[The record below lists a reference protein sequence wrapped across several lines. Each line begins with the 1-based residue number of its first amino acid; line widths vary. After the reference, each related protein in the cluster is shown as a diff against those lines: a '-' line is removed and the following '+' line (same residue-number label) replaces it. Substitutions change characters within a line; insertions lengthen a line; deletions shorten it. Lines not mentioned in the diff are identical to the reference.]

1 MEGGEPQFSARGGA
15 LDETVQLRS
24 IRTRRTLFVGAAFA
38 LLCFYYL
45 LEISDAGTALGR
57 ASPPLNFTFN
67 SMLDH
72 LLRGHFDVDPRA
84 VGYEG
89 FSREGRVYAYWG
101 IFPALLRLPLVVSS
115 RWLQIDITLWSCWI
129 AACTAA
135 AIKLHTL
142 RIVGRAAPDVPAW
155 LLGYTAIA
163 LALSGAQICFL
174 RPLLYQEV
182 CLWAGA
188 FAALFVFAGVRGV
201 LREFANGHDLEIMAL
216 AFGGCLLT
224 RVSIA
229 IGLLAALLAVMLVI
243 LSRRRLSG
251 SALAQVRILRPLI
264 IASCFVGIAAFVNFQ
279 RFGNIAT
286 FADYSIYNYNKLFP
300 DRVARTAAY
309 GLFNIV
315 RLPFGMI
322 YYFFPVWV
330 IQGSNHQLLLGAM
343 RDRLI
348 DAAELP
354 PGSFLLS
361 DPLLLVLGL
370 SGVTAMLKRRLVA
383 FGARALVTAIAGGLV
398 IPAVLMLTAISMCFR
413 YRLDFYPLFEFLAFV
428 GVTTYGAA
436 GAIPRWASRRAL
448 LLLLFVSIVASHLE
462 MALYRLGDLGPAQHF
477 VASAGVVRYYT
488 NLIS

>member
-1 MEGGEPQFSARGGA
+1 MEATAQP
-15 LDETVQLRS
+15 RS
-24 IRTRRTLFVGAAFA
+24 ILARRMPFVGVALA
-38 LLCFYYL
+38 LLFFYYL
-45 LEISDAGTALGR
+45 AEISDAGTAFGR
-57 ASPPLNFTFN
+57 PSPPLNLTFN

-72 LLRGHFDVDPRA
+72 LLRGRFDVDPWT
-84 VGYEG
+84 VGNEG
-89 FSREGRVYAYWG
+89 FSRGGLVYAYWG
-101 IFPALLRLPLVVSS
+101 IFPTLLRLPLLVSS
-115 RWLQIDITLWSCWI
+115 RWLQIDVTLWSCWI
-129 AACTAA
+129 AVCIAV

-142 RIVGRAAPDVPAW
+142 RIVGRATPNVPAW
-155 LLGYTAIA
+155 LLSYTAIA

-182 CLWAGA
+182 CLWAGV
-188 FAALFVFAGVRGV
+188 FAALFVFAGVRGI
-201 LREFANGHDLEIMAL
+201 LSEFAKGYDLEIMAG

-243 LSRRRLSG
+243 LMRRRLPG
-251 SALAQVRILRPLI
+251 NALSRAQVLRPLF
-264 IASCFVGIAAFVNFQ
+264 IAGCFVGIAAFVNFQ

-309 GLFNIV
+309 GLFNIS
-315 RLPFGMI
+315 RLPFGTI

-330 IQGSNHQLLLGAM
+330 IQGSNHQLLLGTV

-361 DPLLLVLGL
+361 DPLLLALGL
-370 SGVTAMLKRRLVA
+370 SGVTTIVKRKFVA
-383 FGARALVTAIAGGLV
+383 FSAKALVTAIAGGLV
-398 IPAVLMLTAISMCFR
+398 VPAFLMLTAISMCFR
-413 YRLDFYPLFEFLAFV
+413 YRLDFYPMFEFLAFV
-428 GVTTYGAA
+428 GLATYDASEVS
-436 GAIPRWASRRAL
+436 PRWASRRAL
-448 LLLLFVSIVASHLE
+448 LLLLFVSVVFSHLE

-477 VASAGVVRYYT
+477 IAPEGVVHYYAR
-488 NLIS
+488 LIF